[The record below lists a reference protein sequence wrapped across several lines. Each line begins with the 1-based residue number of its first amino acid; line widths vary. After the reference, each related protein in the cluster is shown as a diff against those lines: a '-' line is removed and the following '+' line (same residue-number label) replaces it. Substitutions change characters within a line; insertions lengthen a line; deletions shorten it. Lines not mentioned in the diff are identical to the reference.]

1 MTTTQPGHSSV
12 AGPPTDTRADA
23 AQAPTGGWPT
33 GTGSKATLVL
43 GTIVVLG
50 GILVI
55 GSADGV
61 LNKTILASRYVLA
74 VFYLGL
80 AAALM
85 LTDFTASM
93 AGPPIG
99 TTRSPKR

>member
-50 GILVI
+50 G
-55 GSADGV
+55 V
-61 LNKTILASRYVLA
+61 LLA
-74 VFYLGL
+74 VLGL
-80 AAALM
+80 AITKPDVQLG
-85 LTDFTASM
+85 DRKSVV
-93 AGPPIG
+93 
-99 TTRSPKR
+99 